1 MVRQSVGSFV
11 SSGMTEDFYTW
22 GIKVTLSLS
31 DESTSTGGHAPTDR
45 TVDAGPT
52 GRYPLPMKRTTAK
65 LQDAILDATETV
77 VARQG
82 IANLTLDA
90 VAAEA
95 RLSKGG
101 LLHYFPSKDRLVQ
114 ALVIRAAQGWR
125 SCYTEAYE
133 RTTEGPGRMAR
144 ALLDHCLSD
153 AKCWTEE
160 LRRSSSAVFAALA
173 QNPALI
179 EPMRAVYADLHRRIA
194 EDGLPPGV
202 GESVAAAI
210 DGLWLDWVLGIVPL
224 EQARVVRV
232 RRALEDMLVRAVSGG
247 RSPKGK
253 RSAGKRSGRRHV

>member
-1 MVRQSVGSFV
+1 MN
-11 SSGMTEDFYTW
+11 MTRR
-22 GIKVTLSLS
+22 LLNA
-31 DESTSTGGHAPTDR
+31 STGHAEGYEQTGR
-45 TVDAGPT
+45 TVDTRPA
-52 GRYPLPMKRTTAK
+52 GRYPSPMERTTPK
-65 LQDAILDATETV
+65 VQDTILDATEAV

-95 RLSKGG
+95 RMSKGG
-101 LLHYFPSKDRLVQ
+101 LLHYFPSKDRLVE
-114 ALVIRAAQGWR
+114 ALVIRTAEGWR

-133 RTTEGPGRMAR
+133 RTPKGTGRMAR

-194 EDGLPPGV
+194 QDGLPPGV
-202 GESVAAAI
+202 AEAVAAAI
-210 DGLWLDWVLGIVPL
+210 DGLWLDWVLGLVPL
-224 EQARVVRV
+224 EQVRVVRV
-232 RRALEDMLVRAVSGG
+232 RRALEDMLARAAPARRSPKVKGALRKRSGG
-247 RSPKGK
+247 R
-253 RSAGKRSGRRHV
+253 RV

>member
-1 MVRQSVGSFV
+1 M
-11 SSGMTEDFYTW
+11 
-22 GIKVTLSLS
+22 TLSQS
-31 DESTSTGGHAPTDR
+31 DESTTNTGGHEQTVR
-45 TVDAGPT
+45 TVDNQPS
-52 GRYPLPMKRTTAK
+52 GRYSSPMERTTPK
-65 LQDAILDATETV
+65 LQDTLLDAAEAV

-95 RLSKGG
+95 RMSKGG
-101 LLHYFPSKDRLVQ
+101 LLHYFPAKDRLVE
-114 ALVIRAAQGWR
+114 ALVIRCAEGWR

-133 RTTEGPGRMAR
+133 RTPDGPGRMAR
-144 ALLDHCLSD
+144 ALLNHCLSD

-202 GESVAAAI
+202 GEAVAAAI

-224 EQARVVRV
+224 EQDRVVRV
-232 RRALEDMLVRAVSGG
+232 RLALEDMLARAWPAR
-247 RSPKGK
+247 RSSKVKG
-253 RSAGKRSGRRHV
+253 SSGKRSGGRRV

>member
-1 MVRQSVGSFV
+1 MVF
-11 SSGMTEDFYTW
+11 
-22 GIKVTLSLS
+22 SLS
-31 DESTSTGGHAPTDR
+31 GESTANAEGHKQTDR
-45 TVDAGPT
+45 TVDTRPT
-52 GRYPLPMKRTTAK
+52 GRYSSPMKMTTPK
-65 LQDAILDATETV
+65 LQDMLLDATEAV

-95 RLSKGG
+95 RMSKGG
-101 LLHYFPSKDRLVQ
+101 LLHHFPSKDRLVE
-114 ALVIRAAQGWR
+114 ALVIRTAEGWR

-133 RTTEGPGRMAR
+133 RTPKGPGRMAR

-194 EDGLPPGV
+194 KDGLPPGV
-202 GESVAAAI
+202 AEAVAAAI

-224 EQARVVRV
+224 EQDRVVRV
-232 RRALEDMLVRAVSGG
+232 RRALENMLTRATPAR
-247 RSPKGK
+247 RSPKIKGSSRK
-253 RSAGKRSGRRHV
+253 RSRGGRV

>member
-1 MVRQSVGSFV
+1 MFGLPDEGT
-11 SSGMTEDFYTW
+11 SSA
-22 GIKVTLSLS
+22 
-31 DESTSTGGHAPTDR
+31 GGCGPTDR
-45 TVDAGPT
+45 TVDTRPT
-52 GRYPLPMKRTTAK
+52 GRYSSSMGRTTLK
-65 LQDAILDATETV
+65 LQDTILDATEAV
-77 VARQG
+77 VTRQG

-101 LLHYFPSKDRLVQ
+101 LLHHFPSKDRLVE
-114 ALVIRAAQGWR
+114 ALVSRSAENWR
-125 SCYTEAYE
+125 SCYMEAYK
-133 RTTEGPGRMAR
+133 RTSEGPGRMAR

-179 EPMRAVYADLHRRIA
+179 EPMRTVYADLHRRIA

-224 EQARVVRV
+224 EQVRVVRV
-232 RRALEDMLVRAVSGG
+232 RRALEDMLARENPARGSRKVMGST
-247 RSPKGK
+247 GK
-253 RSAGKRSGRRHV
+253 RSRGCS

>member
-1 MVRQSVGSFV
+1 MALAGRG
-11 SSGMTEDFYTW
+11 W
-22 GIKVTLSLS
+22 GVNVAFSLS
-31 DESTSTGGHAPTDR
+31 DESTVHAGGHEPTGR
-45 TVDAGPT
+45 TVDTRPA
-52 GRYPLPMKRTTAK
+52 GRYSSSMKQTTPK
-65 LQDAILDATETV
+65 LQDTLLDATEAV

-95 RLSKGG
+95 RMSKGG
-101 LLHYFPSKDRLVQ
+101 LLHHFPSKDRLVE
-114 ALVIRAAQGWR
+114 ALVIRTAEGWR

-133 RTTEGPGRMAR
+133 RTPEGPGRMAR

-179 EPMRAVYADLHRRIA
+179 QPMRAVYADLHRRIA
-194 EDGLPPGV
+194 QDGLPPGV
-202 GESVAAAI
+202 GEAVAAAI

-224 EQARVVRV
+224 EQVRVVRV
-232 RRALEDMLVRAVSGG
+232 RRALEDMLARAAPARRSPKVKGSLEKRSGG
-247 RSPKGK
+247 R
-253 RSAGKRSGRRHV
+253 RV